1 MIFIQKTDCLLPL
14 LWSLVKRLSKQA
26 SKVQTTYYCFK
37 FDLVKILL
45 FLRIDL
51 NGQYLVQAIIL
62 INARTPL
69 VASQKAWRSLE
80 VLAEGGRLGVEIAQA
95 LSACQVGLSV
105 QLRHPRLARQL
116 PPLRRLEPPPALPS
130 ARIPHS
136 RTLSTP
142 LAQIPRHSEGQ
153 VLQYGLR
160 GQYLVAVDR
169 SGVQALAKHRTMV
182 ASSGTKVPV
191 ALAAAAAISTS
202 AAPVE
207 TLLTRP

>member
-14 LWSLVKRLSKQA
+14 LWSLVKRLSKSKQA
-26 SKVQTTYYCFK
+26 RFK
-37 FDLVKILL
+37 LRTVLNSTPGQNSCL
-45 FLRIDL
+45 FCRIDL

-169 SGVQALAKHRTMV
+169 SGVQALAKHVRTYHLFS
-182 ASSGTKVPV
+182 ASRNPARRPLFSKPD
-191 ALAAAAAISTS
+191 LSS
-202 AAPVE
+202 A
-207 TLLTRP
+207 TQLT

>member
-169 SGVQALAKHRTMV
+169 SGVQALAKHVRTYHLFS
-182 ASSGTKVPV
+182 ASRNPARRPLFSKPD
-191 ALAAAAAISTS
+191 LSS
-202 AAPVE
+202 A
-207 TLLTRP
+207 TQLT